1 MLTLRSSALAA
12 LALVLAA
19 GCATRAADAGA
30 LDDAALRAYAARPW
44 DKAKLMNTTVR
55 LGTHHG
61 VPVVAEFPCS
71 DVCPQYTVRIIHYEL
86 PAGADCRSAGGVEQA
101 VGVPVAIAMMTRT
114 FCFPKV
120 LVEAKLH
127 YVR

>member
-1 MLTLRSSALAA
+1 MRSLSCTILLSLALVPACGARPGGDTLDDATLKALAA
-12 LALVLAA
+12 Q
-19 GCATRAADAGA
+19 
-30 LDDAALRAYAARPW
+30 PW
-44 DKAKLMNTTVR
+44 DKARLMNTRER
-55 LGTHHG
+55 LGIHHG
-61 VPVVAEFPCS
+61 VPVIAEYPCS

-86 PAGADCRSAGGVEQA
+86 PPGADCARVGGVEQS
-101 VGVPVAIAMMTRT
+101 VGVPVAIAVMPRS